1 MNKTMEKLL
10 AAQERAERQKQK
22 ADADLKRTLKL
33 IAKEK
38 TRERTHRLCTRGAY
52 LEKLLQM
59 PEALTDEDVF
69 GFLDYVFSTPYAKT
83 RLNAL
88 LETRRRQAEE
98 NGAETAEE
106 AAESAGDF
114 PDA

>member
-52 LEKLLQM
+52 LEKLLRE
-59 PEALTDEDVF
+59 PELLTDEDVF
-69 GFLDYVFSTPYAKT
+69 GFLDYAFDTPFVKKQLAT
-83 RLNAL
+83 L

-98 NGAETAEE
+98 NSAEASEE
-106 AAESAGDF
+106 AAESAGGF